1 VIIVDASILMDA
13 LFSGNLERYERAM
26 NFLKCIEGLPLYAP
40 RIIEVELIA
49 VARKLGY
56 KAERENC
63 FA

>member
-1 VIIVDASILMDA
+1 MIDA

-49 VARKLGY
+49 VARRLGY